1 MARMKMLPSAPRIG
15 AAQVLVPKKV
25 VGMMFWI
32 CGVPGRLS
40 MVKVKAPSA
49 IVPGH
54 EALGDADLAEH
65 LGRERVDGEDDHE
78 QRDAAV
84 GQHGA
89 DQDDRQH
96 RPVAADQPD
105 HGGDDRL
112 REAESSMTL
121 PNTAPSRNT
130 GK

>member
-1 MARMKMLPSAPRIG
+1 
-15 AAQVLVPKKV
+15 
-25 VGMMFWI
+25 
-32 CGVPGRLS
+32 

-112 REAESSMTL
+112 REAREL
-121 PNTAPSRNT
+121 DDLAEHGAEQEH